1 MYRVKEKPMDIIKLT
16 DKSGNMGGEI
26 VIKDKER
33 WEQFQRD
40 IAAFQPKI
48 KTKPN
53 APTRE
58 DVYDKAKRY
67 LQEIELMDCSEE
79 EKFKLQRAFIDK
91 YFDKKYVYTPKP
103 NHD

>member
-1 MYRVKEKPMDIIKLT
+1 MNTIKLT
-16 DKSGNMGGEI
+16 DQSGNIGGEI

-40 IAAFQPKI
+40 IADFQPK
-48 KTKPN
+48 TKH

-58 DVYDKAKRY
+58 NVYDKAKRY

-91 YFDKKYVYTPKP
+91 YFDKKYVYVSKP